1 MTLKDLRIVFMGT
14 PDFAVASLE
23 ALVKAKCNIVGVITA
38 PDKPAG
44 RGMKMTESAVKKF
57 AVRKGLRVLQ
67 PEKLKNPE
75 FLDELRA
82 LNADLQIVVAFRMLP
97 ESVWNM
103 PPLGTINLHG
113 SLLPQYRGAAPIN
126 WAVINGEKETGVTT
140 FKLKHEI
147 DTGNILRQERFPIGE
162 NDTAG
167 EVHDKMKE
175 IGARVLVETVK
186 GIAEGTLEE
195 VPQSA
200 VGSQQPA
207 VSSQQ
212 PAVSSQQSA
221 AGSQQPA
228 AGNEQIP
235 TEVSKISET
244 DSRLTTHVSQ
254 LLHHAPKITTDTCR
268 IHWTKR
274 IDEIHNLIRGLS
286 PYPAA
291 FTELGDKTIKIF
303 RSEKESSFPSSK
315 PGRWES
321 DGKTYLKFAAKDGYI
336 HLKDVQLEGK
346 KRMSIEDF
354 LRGYRFG

>member
-1 MTLKDLRIVFMGT
+1 MSNYKDLRIVFMGT
-14 PDFAVASLE
+14 PEFAVASLD

-44 RGMKMTESAVKKF
+44 RGMKMTESAVKKY
-57 AVRKGLRVLQ
+57 AVRHHLKVLQ
-67 PEKLKNPE
+67 PEKLKNQQ
-75 FLDELRA
+75 FLDELRS

-147 DTGNILRQERFPIGE
+147 DTGDILLQESFPIDE

-167 EVHDKMKE
+167 DVHDKMKE

-186 GIAEGTLEE
+186 GIADGTLEE
-195 VPQSA
+195 RPQATVDS
-200 VGSQQPA
+200 
-207 VSSQQ
+207 
-212 PAVSSQQSA
+212 
-221 AGSQQPA
+221 
-228 AGNEQIP
+228 P
-235 TEVSKISET
+235 TSEDS
-244 DSRLTTHVSQ
+244 DSRL
-254 LLHHAPKITTDTCR
+254 LRHAPKIFTETCNIDWR
-268 IHWTKR
+268 KS
-274 IDEIHNLIRGLS
+274 IDEIHNLIKGLS
-286 PYPAA
+286 PFPCA
-291 FTELGDKTIKIF
+291 FTELGDKTIKVF
-303 RSEKESSFPSSK
+303 RSEKELSLPTSK

-321 DGKTYLKFAAKDGYI
+321 DGKTYLKFAAKNGYI
-336 HLKDVQLEGK
+336 LLKDVQLEGK
-346 KRMSIEDF
+346 KRMLIEDF

>member
-14 PDFAVASLE
+14 PEFAVASLD

-44 RGMKMTESAVKKF
+44 RGMKMTESAVKKY
-57 AVRKGLRVLQ
+57 AVRHHLKILQ
-67 PEKLKNPE
+67 PEKLKNSQ
-75 FLDELRA
+75 FLEELRS

-147 DTGNILRQERFPIGE
+147 DTGDILLQESFSIDE
-162 NDTAG
+162 NETAG

-186 GIAEGTLEE
+186 GIADGTLQEK
-195 VPQSA
+195 PQTSM
-200 VGSQQPA
+200 VNGE
-207 VSSQQ
+207 SS
-212 PAVSSQQSA
+212 
-221 AGSQQPA
+221 
-228 AGNEQIP
+228 I
-235 TEVSKISET
+235 ET
-244 DSRLTTHVSQ
+244 PQNPGTYSPLTIHHLQ
-254 LLHHAPKITTDTCR
+254 LKHAPKIFTETCNIDWR
-268 IHWTKR
+268 KS
-274 IDEIHNLIRGLS
+274 IDEIHDLIRGLS
-286 PYPAA
+286 PFPGA

-303 RSEKESSFPSSK
+303 RSEKELSLPTSK

-336 HLKDVQLEGK
+336 LLKDVQLEGK
-346 KRMSIEDF
+346 KRMLIEDF